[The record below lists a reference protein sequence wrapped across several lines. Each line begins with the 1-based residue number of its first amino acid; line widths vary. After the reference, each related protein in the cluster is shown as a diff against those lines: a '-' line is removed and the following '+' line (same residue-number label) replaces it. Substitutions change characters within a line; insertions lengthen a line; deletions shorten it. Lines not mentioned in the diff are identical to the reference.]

1 MYLYQIMSI
10 KRFINHYIWI
20 SKMKDIT
27 ADEKLPY
34 IPETFTLGCH
44 TFKVQLYRELYD
56 GNDPLYG
63 QFDYDE
69 QVIRIRIFKDNGELL
84 SRECVLNT
92 YYHELFHA
100 FNYLWNTG
108 SDESLAST
116 FAMLI
121 CEYETTK
128 KYAKK
133 ESINSSSRE

>member
-1 MYLYQIMSI
+1 MRI

-69 QVIRIRIFKDNGELL
+69 QVIRIRIFKDNSELL

-116 FAMLI
+116 FAMLM

-133 ESINSSSRE
+133 ESINSNNRE

>member
-1 MYLYQIMSI
+1 
-10 KRFINHYIWI
+10 
-20 SKMKDIT
+20 MKDVI
-27 ADEKLPY
+27 ANEKLSY

-44 TFKVQLYRELYD
+44 IFKVQLYEELYD
-56 GNDPLYG
+56 DNDPLYG

-69 QVIRIRIFKDNGELL
+69 QVIRIRIFKDNGKPL
-84 SRECVLNT
+84 SKECILNT

-116 FAMLI
+116 FAILM
-121 CEYETTK
+121 CEYETTR

-133 ESINSSSRE
+133 

>member
-1 MYLYQIMSI
+1 
-10 KRFINHYIWI
+10 
-20 SKMKDIT
+20 MKDVI
-27 ADEKLPY
+27 ANEKLSY

-44 TFKVQLYRELYD
+44 TFKVQLYEELYD

-69 QVIRIRIFKDNGELL
+69 QIIRIRIFKDNGEPL
-84 SRECVLNT
+84 SKECILNT

-108 SDESLAST
+108 SDESLVST

>member
-69 QVIRIRIFKDNGELL
+69 QIIRIRIFKDNGELL
-84 SRECVLNT
+84 SRECILNT

>member
-1 MYLYQIMSI
+1 
-10 KRFINHYIWI
+10 
-20 SKMKDIT
+20 MKDVI
-27 ADEKLPY
+27 ANEKLPY

-44 TFKVQLYRELYD
+44 TFKVQLYEELYD
-56 GNDPLYG
+56 DNDPLFG

-69 QVIRIRIFKDNGELL
+69 QVIRIKIFKHNGKPL
-84 SRECVLNT
+84 SKECILNT

-108 SDESLAST
+108 GDESLAST
-116 FAMLI
+116 FAMLM

-133 ESINSSSRE
+133 EDINSSGRE

>member
-84 SRECVLNT
+84 SRECILNT

>member
-1 MYLYQIMSI
+1 
-10 KRFINHYIWI
+10 
-20 SKMKDIT
+20 MKDVIT
-27 ADEKLPY
+27 DEKLLY

-69 QVIRIRIFKDNGELL
+69 QIIRIRIFKDNGKPL
-84 SRECVLNT
+84 SKECILNT

-108 SDESLAST
+108 SDESLVST
-116 FAMLI
+116 FAMLMR
-121 CEYETTK
+121 EYETTK